1 MERRVGFSFLHGA
14 PQNRESPSM
23 SVKRKHKVTKHK
35 GAVLNAA
42 NAAARQRFDSHFEKI
57 KRANLKERIEAEQF
71 TEQRE
76 QQQPPPRI
84 RLISKPDVLARTQL
98 TYPTIWKLMREGKFP
113 RSRALL
119 NKAVWVED
127 EVEAWIASLPL
138 PEFKR

>member
-1 MERRVGFSFLHGA
+1 
-14 PQNRESPSM
+14 M
-23 SVKRKHKVTKHK
+23 SVKRKHKLSKHK
-35 GAVLNAA
+35 GAALNAA

-76 QQQPPPRI
+76 QQQPPRI
-84 RLISKPDVLARTQL
+84 RLISKRDVLARTHL

-127 EVEAWIASLPL
+127 EVEAWIAAMPMRELKGDAAQVETKIPGT
-138 PEFKR
+138 